1 MPAACAGDI
10 GSNPILATSPGKGM
24 LSVSVEKSRQGAV
37 PGVKKKNVYKRVVG
51 SSAEQ

>member
-10 GSNPILATSPGKGM
+10 GSNPIFAIPPGKGM
-24 LSVSVEKSRQGAV
+24 LSVSVEKSRQGAI
-37 PGVKKKNVYKRVVG
+37 PGVKKENVCKRVVG